1 MSGWYGRTEA
11 DVEDDSEGLA
21 SELVSEGP
29 SPPYDPSRPPAG
41 PPTPQNMFAVE
52 VTLAA
57 AAVLERFT
65 SWSGPMLTRIRGQ
78 ISRANG
84 ITIEM
89 RSMAQ
94 HELNM
99 RDVVH
104 ISDDPP
110 EADAAHNETESIRTD
125 MDRETRARM
134 TPAEVERVN
143 SVVPLEYVDD
153 ADSATLAAPVLAN
166 TFLHDHR
173 AVASSSSR
181 PPSALMYGP
190 SSLIRMTV
198 VYLQGTSLQGASIIH
213 DRGTFSWV
221 GPKSG
226 PYFSSSEGEAILSTG
241 LRQGMPIR
249 GSLLQRTIRSEEPPS
264 GAIRVLTWNAGG
276 LHAQVFQ
283 EVETFIR
290 DAQLDLMLIQETK
303 WSADMQWSSRG
314 YHYVHSAGVNK
325 LDKVCGNWTL
335 PVGTAHQADS
345 SELMDLLAANSLCV
359 LNSWTKPT
367 NQRLATFTFGR
378 LESQIDFVITKQ
390 AQANQVARK
399 AGVMTEFP
407 VACWRDSNSAAH
419 HPVFAFITLP
429 FRLWRPPEQ
438 HKQLRV
444 DNEAVIRDL
453 RSEHP
458 SPAMQALKE
467 RARCHGCTTL
477 AQLDAYMLQAAAE
490 LYPRTR
496 PGRVEGD
503 QPLQLANCARE
514 MWGLFRK
521 MKKHKFSAKGVFEA
535 WKDWALFQRAHRLHK
550 TRSQERSKLR
560 RNELLDQAQTAAQSG
575 DMHAIWAT
583 VKALAPKTKPR
594 KLQLHKDGRMLT
606 PQAELQWITEAFGE
620 RYGSSFA
627 KTTPFPQRE
636 HPPFQVPLELVQAQ
650 LEKLQVRKAVPPG
663 AVPSAIWRM
672 CAEEVSGF
680 ITNRVNETWS
690 GPQIQVEQSW
700 VDADVALLPKGK
712 KSASTPLDMRP
723 IGLQHPV
730 GKVFMKILIQNART
744 TITNLVKEWPQTA
757 YVSGRSTSTA
767 IKTVLAHCAKVR
779 NQCKQARLNIHQQ
792 YMGLERAPC
801 SGGLQICMD
810 MSAAFDLVAWA
821 DVRTALELAGIDPSV
836 QELLLQW
843 LRQVRYRF
851 HHRSNTA
858 VIVPSWG
865 LRQGCVASP
874 VLWAVYTVLICRT
887 LEAKFGS
894 GWMAEHGSLYADDAH
909 FRWEFRG
916 FSQFECVMKEVRQV
930 LATFRRFGMRVNQDK
945 TKAILAL
952 TGALRSKLSKHYIRK
967 AGEGRHLLL
976 SPGDPR
982 QWLPL
987 EDQAEYLGI
996 IVSYQNFEAQSV
1008 RHRVAK
1014 ANSRRWVLAPV
1025 LHSRRLSP
1033 KYKLNIWRSCVQ
1045 TSMTYGLHCMALSP
1059 ALHQELHMNAMKHI
1073 RAITSDRAHVTGRTH
1088 EEILCAYKI
1097 PTVQEVVQMAHSR
1110 EQRTMAGDW
1119 MYSTSWH
1126 DEIEASLQSE
1136 ACGPDQDPEDEAV
1149 REDSGRMDMAFAGDD
1164 EMDTFFGTVSTKS
1177 SERASNSS
1185 DTPQG
1190 KRRREFARMGHRGE
1204 GGSSWSWQG
1213 DTGRDN
1219 GPLVP
1224 TLARL
1229 AIKLDEEIRVLKQNT
1244 GIVMWM
1250 KPGADSVLP
1259 HLYNTAVEFKKQQKD
1274 NPKFSLAHVPLRS
1287 VLALAM
1293 FRELGGRLDRLL
1305 KTPDLMKA
1313 AETRGWR
1320 DQSGWKYQVLNGAL
1334 RHLEV
1339 DREKPTV
1346 SDAQM
1351 QLVIQQILECLK
1363 QPVIHQFHCTRR
1375 MTEAMDS
1382 QATFLMSVSMRS
1394 EAAAKLWHVSFIM
1407 DPVSITGTTTRFS
1420 DRCDGSVVTWGSAYQ
1435 GGDSVAFQSKLK
1447 DVSKIY
1453 SSDYAFAAV
1462 RSDGSVVTWGNAGAG
1477 GDSAS
1482 VQDMLRNVQKIQ
1494 ASSHAFAAVLAD
1506 GSVVTWGNSRCGGD
1520 SSAVQGQ
1527 LVQVQHIWASKQA
1540 FAALAG
1546 GLAAASSSSGSL
1558 VTWGSSAAGGDSE
1571 AVRAQ
1576 LAQGV
1581 RQIAASELAFGAV
1594 LSDGSVVTWGDGDYG
1609 GDSSKESYGANSSAV
1624 QEQLKDVLDVQAS
1637 EASLKDVRRLYSSG
1651 HAFAAVLGDGSV
1663 LDGRRGTSGSEDLD
1677 VSVVTWGN
1685 AAYGGDSGAV
1695 SAALFDFETGLR
1707 LVKLRAEAMQEATEQ
1722 GPQAEGQVDAGG
1734 DARACGEGG
1743 SRPSPERALCR
1754 ECVQS
1759 ETDTCQVA
1767 NELFP
1772 NGFSCA
1778 GTKSAIERLV
1788 ELAWDPSFVQAPE
1801 KAGCLQAKLLKT
1813 SGAFHTQR
1821 GFDFRRLMEPARA
1834 KLLEALL
1841 AAEPKKPPKCDL
1853 YANLTGARLPA
1864 GTPVKEII
1872 TTLADQLTNCVLW
1885 ESCMRAALKDGL
1897 SQPLDSDSGDAG
1909 FSFYELGPM
1918 KQLKSMMKRVDYD
1931 SSKDQTSQVPCSIDN
1946 QAWKVTSQGTVQGGA
1961 ERNFHVVPVG
1971 DRRLHLPYDVRNLPR
1986 LRPSTALFLNEPV
1999 LVIPFPA
2006 SASAA
2011 KAMSET
2017 VDPLRWSYKELID
2030 SFPAYHEGADGES
2043 RPLRDFASRLPVT
2056 TSRPRE
2062 DPQPREEA
2070 RPSRPPPKPKE
2081 QATDRGQRAAAK
2093 PRRAAAARIPEVLPV
2108 RSQAP
2113 AAAPRGPV
2121 PPPFAA
2127 GPSLPEEDEE
2137 EIEAEAGEA
2146 EALSP
2151 EQYTEWLKYYRECI
2165 EYFEQ
2170 CEQNCAKEAGVEPRP
2185 RIQNL
2190 DPARQPLPF
2199 PSEASFLRGMS
2210 FASLAGAA
2218 HAWTFKF
2225 GMDIDWKPYAWQNAT
2240 TMELMGIG
2248 KDIADGMTAHCDN
2261 LTIESVQTDW
2271 LDCWTSDGQL
2281 GPKLADGTLDAC
2293 MTYSHGRGSRDA
2305 NADWSIA
2312 ILDDNKPA
2320 GLMTLLTNGVPS
2332 VSGWDDLAGK
2342 TVIDVGGWAPTADG
2356 LGYVTNKC
2364 SNMPYSDSIT
2374 LVVGPE
2380 NDDAMNMLR
2389 NGTGDAVFIY
2399 ADQAALYQCS
2409 AVGDATV
2416 SFNCSLW
2423 DGFGTEYAYVQT
2435 GQKGYAINGTTLAMT
2450 KPGSAVPG
2458 LINGCLA
2465 SFMQT
2470 KEYYDVCVKNGM
2482 VGQCFP
2488 NSYFPIG
2495 SNTMSSYD
2503 YTYTSFDGGLGAT
2516 PQPLLQALQSLQA
2529 LQQQQQ
2535 LQMLQLQQVQQLL
2548 TGSLL
2553 NGGLLNGGLGGGLC
2567 GGLLGL
2573 GPSLQSHA
2581 PAASNLSNEML
2592 ANLLMAWYY
2601 SGYYTGEYAARQ
2613 GQQ

>member
-1 MSGWYGRTEA
+1 MYCTGDTARGVADGDEDDWPENIWLASFNKIPLDDAGTYCRELFNRRSARYHFISRLGELVLQKAGGYVNNLDWAIEWDRAVMEPKQYGSAMPVMRLKPRTEA

-65 SWSGPMLTRIRGQ
+65 PWSGPMLTRIRGQ
-78 ISRANG
+78 ISRASG

-110 EADAAHNETESIRTD
+110 EADAAHSETASIRTD
-125 MDRETRARM
+125 MDREARAMM

-153 ADSATLAAPVLAN
+153 ADSAPLAAPGLAN

-181 PPSALMYGP
+181 PPPASMNRGP
-190 SSLIRMTV
+190 GAAAKPTV
-198 VYLQGTSLQGASIIH
+198 RAFLAEKNDGGNLTYNCGN
-213 DRGTFSWV
+213 FSWV

-226 PYFSSSEGEAILSTG
+226 PYFSSSEGEAILSAG
-241 LRQGMPIR
+241 LRQGVPIW
-249 GSLLQRTIRSEEPPS
+249 GSLLPRTIRSQEPPS
-264 GAIRVLTWNAGG
+264 GAIRVLTWNSGG
-276 LHAQVFQ
+276 DK
-283 EVETFIR
+283 VEY
-290 DAQLDLMLIQETK
+290 
-303 WSADMQWSSRG
+303 G
-314 YHYVHSAGVNK
+314 YAV
-325 LDKVCGNWTL
+325 VCGNWTL

-359 LNSWTKPT
+359 LNSWTKPI

-378 LESQIDFVITKQ
+378 LASQIDFVITKQ
-390 AQANQVARK
+390 AQANQMARK

-407 VACWRDSNSAAH
+407 VACWRDSNSATH
-419 HPVFAFITLP
+419 HPVFAFIALP

-514 MWGLFRK
+514 MWGLFRT
-521 MKKHKFSAKGVFEA
+521 MKKHKFSAKGVFE
-535 WKDWALFQRAHRLHK
+535 
-550 TRSQERSKLR
+550 
-560 RNELLDQAQTAAQSG
+560 
-575 DMHAIWAT
+575 
-583 VKALAPKTKPR
+583 ALAPKTKPR

-627 KTTPFPQRE
+627 KVTPFPQRE
-636 HPPFQVPLELVQAQ
+636 HPPFQAPSELVQAQ
-650 LEKLQVRKAVPPG
+650 LAKLQVRKAVPPG

-672 CAEEVSGF
+672 CAAEVSGF

-690 GPQIQVEQSW
+690 GPHIQVEQSW
-700 VDADVALLPKGK
+700 ADADVALLPKGK

-810 MSAAFDLVAWA
+810 MSAAFDLLAWA
-821 DVRTALELAGIDPSV
+821 DVRTALELAGIHPSVSV

-865 LRQGCVASP
+865 LRQDCVASP

-987 EDQAEYLGI
+987 EEQAEYLGI

-1014 ANSRRWVLAPV
+1014 ANSRRWVLAPI

-1088 EEILCAYKI
+1088 EEILCTYKI
-1097 PTVQEVVQMAHSR
+1097 PTVQEVVHMAHSR
-1110 EQRTMAGDW
+1110 EQSTMAGDW

-1126 DEIEASLQSE
+1126 DAVEASLQSE
-1136 ACGPDQDPEDEAV
+1136 ACGPNQDHEDEAV
-1149 REDSGRMDMAFAGDD
+1149 REDSGSVWQCPLCVQQFTTMAALKIHAQRSHDKRDTVEHDFDKEKPDAKSNTDVVMVLADRPDVIQAATKGLRMDMAFAGDD

-1177 SERASNSS
+1177 SDRASNSS

-1190 KRRREFARMGHRGE
+1190 KRRREFARMGQRGE
-1204 GGSSWSWQG
+1204 GGSSWSWQE
-1213 DTGRDN
+1213 DKGRDN
-1219 GPLVP
+1219 GSLVP

-1229 AIKLDEEIRVLKQNT
+1229 AIKMDEEIRVLKQNT

-1293 FRELGGRLDRLL
+1293 FRELGSRLDRLL
-1305 KTPDLMKA
+1305 NTPDLMKA

-1320 DQSGWKYQVLNGAL
+1320 DQSGWKYQVWNGAL

-1382 QATFLMSVSMRS
+1382 QATFLMSVSVRS
-1394 EAAAKLWHVSFIM
+1394 EAAAKLWSLLM
-1407 DPVSITGTTTRFS
+1407 DLQ
-1420 DRCDGSVVTWGSAYQ
+1420 GSCILQLLGVGYRKE
-1435 GGDSVAFQSKLK
+1435 GLK
-1447 DVSKIY
+1447 PSP
-1453 SSDYAFAAV
+1453 
-1462 RSDGSVVTWGNAGAG
+1462 
-1477 GDSAS
+1477 
-1482 VQDMLRNVQKIQ
+1482 
-1494 ASSHAFAAVLAD
+1494 
-1506 GSVVTWGNSRCGGD
+1506 
-1520 SSAVQGQ
+1520 
-1527 LVQVQHIWASKQA
+1527 WA
-1540 FAALAG
+1540 
-1546 GLAAASSSSGSL
+1546 
-1558 VTWGSSAAGGDSE
+1558 
-1571 AVRAQ
+1571 
-1576 LAQGV
+1576 
-1581 RQIAASELAFGAV
+1581 
-1594 LSDGSVVTWGDGDYG
+1594 
-1609 GDSSKESYGANSSAV
+1609 
-1624 QEQLKDVLDVQAS
+1624 
-1637 EASLKDVRRLYSSG
+1637 
-1651 HAFAAVLGDGSV
+1651 
-1663 LDGRRGTSGSEDLD
+1663 
-1677 VSVVTWGN
+1677 
-1685 AAYGGDSGAV
+1685 
-1695 SAALFDFETGLR
+1695 LR
-1707 LVKLRAEAMQEATEQ
+1707 LR
-1722 GPQAEGQVDAGG
+1722 
-1734 DARACGEGG
+1734 
-1743 SRPSPERALCR
+1743 
-1754 ECVQS
+1754 
-1759 ETDTCQVA
+1759 
-1767 NELFP
+1767 
-1772 NGFSCA
+1772 
-1778 GTKSAIERLV
+1778 
-1788 ELAWDPSFVQAPE
+1788 
-1801 KAGCLQAKLLKT
+1801 
-1813 SGAFHTQR
+1813 
-1821 GFDFRRLMEPARA
+1821 
-1834 KLLEALL
+1834 
-1841 AAEPKKPPKCDL
+1841 DL
-1853 YANLTGARLPA
+1853 THR
-1864 GTPVKEII
+1864 
-1872 TTLADQLTNCVLW
+1872 
-1885 ESCMRAALKDGL
+1885 
-1897 SQPLDSDSGDAG
+1897 
-1909 FSFYELGPM
+1909 
-1918 KQLKSMMKRVDYD
+1918 
-1931 SSKDQTSQVPCSIDN
+1931 
-1946 QAWKVTSQGTVQGGA
+1946 
-1961 ERNFHVVPVG
+1961 
-1971 DRRLHLPYDVRNLPR
+1971 
-1986 LRPSTALFLNEPV
+1986 
-1999 LVIPFPA
+1999 
-2006 SASAA
+2006 
-2011 KAMSET
+2011 
-2017 VDPLRWSYKELID
+2017 
-2030 SFPAYHEGADGES
+2030 
-2043 RPLRDFASRLPVT
+2043 
-2056 TSRPRE
+2056 
-2062 DPQPREEA
+2062 
-2070 RPSRPPPKPKE
+2070 
-2081 QATDRGQRAAAK
+2081 
-2093 PRRAAAARIPEVLPV
+2093 
-2108 RSQAP
+2108 
-2113 AAAPRGPV
+2113 
-2121 PPPFAA
+2121 
-2127 GPSLPEEDEE
+2127 
-2137 EIEAEAGEA
+2137 
-2146 EALSP
+2146 
-2151 EQYTEWLKYYRECI
+2151 
-2165 EYFEQ
+2165 
-2170 CEQNCAKEAGVEPRP
+2170 
-2185 RIQNL
+2185 
-2190 DPARQPLPF
+2190 
-2199 PSEASFLRGMS
+2199 
-2210 FASLAGAA
+2210 
-2218 HAWTFKF
+2218 
-2225 GMDIDWKPYAWQNAT
+2225 
-2240 TMELMGIG
+2240 
-2248 KDIADGMTAHCDN
+2248 
-2261 LTIESVQTDW
+2261 
-2271 LDCWTSDGQL
+2271 
-2281 GPKLADGTLDAC
+2281 
-2293 MTYSHGRGSRDA
+2293 
-2305 NADWSIA
+2305 
-2312 ILDDNKPA
+2312 
-2320 GLMTLLTNGVPS
+2320 
-2332 VSGWDDLAGK
+2332 
-2342 TVIDVGGWAPTADG
+2342 
-2356 LGYVTNKC
+2356 
-2364 SNMPYSDSIT
+2364 
-2374 LVVGPE
+2374 
-2380 NDDAMNMLR
+2380 
-2389 NGTGDAVFIY
+2389 
-2399 ADQAALYQCS
+2399 
-2409 AVGDATV
+2409 
-2416 SFNCSLW
+2416 
-2423 DGFGTEYAYVQT
+2423 
-2435 GQKGYAINGTTLAMT
+2435 
-2450 KPGSAVPG
+2450 
-2458 LINGCLA
+2458 
-2465 SFMQT
+2465 
-2470 KEYYDVCVKNGM
+2470 
-2482 VGQCFP
+2482 
-2488 NSYFPIG
+2488 
-2495 SNTMSSYD
+2495 
-2503 YTYTSFDGGLGAT
+2503 
-2516 PQPLLQALQSLQA
+2516 
-2529 LQQQQQ
+2529 
-2535 LQMLQLQQVQQLL
+2535 
-2548 TGSLL
+2548 
-2553 NGGLLNGGLGGGLC
+2553 
-2567 GGLLGL
+2567 
-2573 GPSLQSHA
+2573 
-2581 PAASNLSNEML
+2581 
-2592 ANLLMAWYY
+2592 
-2601 SGYYTGEYAARQ
+2601 
-2613 GQQ
+2613 

>member
-1 MSGWYGRTEA
+1 MCIRQESTSWIRWGGVLTI
-11 DVEDDSEGLA
+11 
-21 SELVSEGP
+21 VSEKLAKASDLQHVDIHPGRLLHVRVHTKRATLDVINCYQYALNDK
-29 SPPYDPSRPPAG
+29 SGTHERRQAWLRRLQQCLTGLPSRNA
-41 PPTPQNMFAVE
+41 
-52 VTLAA
+52 L
-57 AAVLERFT
+57 
-65 SWSGPMLTRIRGQ
+65 
-78 ISRANG
+78 
-84 ITIEM
+84 
-89 RSMAQ
+89 
-94 HELNM
+94 
-99 RDVVH
+99 
-104 ISDDPP
+104 
-110 EADAAHNETESIRTD
+110 
-125 MDRETRARM
+125 
-134 TPAEVERVN
+134 
-143 SVVPLEYVDD
+143 
-153 ADSATLAAPVLAN
+153 VLAGDFN
-166 TFLHDHR
+166 SQ
-173 AVASSSSR
+173 SS
-181 PPSALMYGP
+181 
-190 SSLIRMTV
+190 
-198 VYLQGTSLQGASIIH
+198 
-213 DRGTFSWV
+213 
-221 GPKSG
+221 PK
-226 PYFSSSEGEAILSTG
+226 P
-241 LRQGMPIR
+241 
-249 GSLLQRTIRSEEPPS
+249 
-264 GAIRVLTWNAGG
+264 
-276 LHAQVFQ
+276 
-283 EVETFIR
+283 
-290 DAQLDLMLIQETK
+290 
-303 WSADMQWSSRG
+303 
-314 YHYVHSAGVNK
+314 
-325 LDKVCGNWTL
+325 KVCGNWTL

-1149 REDSGRMDMAFAGDD
+1149 REDSGSVWQCPLCVQQFTTMAALKIHAQRSHDKRDTAEQDFDKAAHALHGLPICRFCHKSFPRWQTLAQHIRFDSCTVKRNEHTTVTTPKLGNVSSTSPIAEMLPEEKPDAKPNTDVVMVLADRPDVIQTATKGLRFFIQIPSLTRQFRQTCVICGQWVASHRTMKLHFQQSHDAIFQQHHKQAQRLIAQCATPSIQCHYCGGHFKDWRGHVHKCTVIWQAAVLCSLNRNGHGVCRGRRDGHVLRDGVHQELGASQQLLGHTPGEAPARVCKDGTQGRRGVELELAGRHGPGQRSIGSY
-1164 EMDTFFGTVSTKS
+1164 FGTTCHQIGRGDQSSQAEHWDSHVDETRGGLSVAPLVQHGGGVQETTKGQSQVQPS
-1177 SERASNSS
+1177 SCSPPFRACFSDVQGIGRPPRSIAENPGPDEGSGNQRMARSIRMEISGVERSPSS
-1185 DTPQG
+1185 P
-1190 KRRREFARMGHRGE
+1190 R
-1204 GGSSWSWQG
+1204 GGSREANGVGCTDAACDSANPGMSEATCHSSVSLHAKDDRGDGLPGDLPYECVHEVRSGGQAVEPIDGPPGKLHFAATRSGLSQG
-1213 DTGRDN
+1213 RPQAFPVGASTSRSHSSLRLNMINTGNTCYMHSIIQVMAWIADGYDAPMEVALNPR
-1219 GPLVP
+1219 VA
-1224 TLARL
+1224 T
-1229 AIKLDEEIRVLKQNT
+1229 VLKQF
-1244 GIVMWM
+1244 
-1250 KPGADSVLP
+1250 
-1259 HLYNTAVEFKKQQKD
+1259 FKKGEAPQQIMQDIGWRMLIQGWRHDGRQQDVGEFFTFLTSRHAIPMLQGEWQARALSPVGESSCMDRGPCSQPLLLHFCDPPPGLRAELRVSDMLQFWHRGQNSMVLGLHIEPPVLVFQLCRFRMINEEIVKNQMKVTID
-1274 NPKFSLAHVPLRS
+1274 DTIYVPKFQ
-1287 VLALAM
+1287 
-1293 FRELGGRLDRLL
+1293 GR
-1305 KTPDLMKA
+1305 
-1313 AETRGWR
+1313 
-1320 DQSGWKYQVLNGAL
+1320 
-1334 RHLEV
+1334 
-1339 DREKPTV
+1339 
-1346 SDAQM
+1346 
-1351 QLVIQQILECLK
+1351 
-1363 QPVIHQFHCTRR
+1363 
-1375 MTEAMDS
+1375 
-1382 QATFLMSVSMRS
+1382 
-1394 EAAAKLWHVSFIM
+1394 
-1407 DPVSITGTTTRFS
+1407 
-1420 DRCDGSVVTWGSAYQ
+1420 
-1435 GGDSVAFQSKLK
+1435 
-1447 DVSKIY
+1447 
-1453 SSDYAFAAV
+1453 
-1462 RSDGSVVTWGNAGAG
+1462 
-1477 GDSAS
+1477 
-1482 VQDMLRNVQKIQ
+1482 
-1494 ASSHAFAAVLAD
+1494 
-1506 GSVVTWGNSRCGGD
+1506 
-1520 SSAVQGQ
+1520 
-1527 LVQVQHIWASKQA
+1527 
-1540 FAALAG
+1540 
-1546 GLAAASSSSGSL
+1546 
-1558 VTWGSSAAGGDSE
+1558 
-1571 AVRAQ
+1571 
-1576 LAQGV
+1576 
-1581 RQIAASELAFGAV
+1581 
-1594 LSDGSVVTWGDGDYG
+1594 
-1609 GDSSKESYGANSSAV
+1609 GANTCLLPYD
-1624 QEQLKDVLDVQAS
+1624 LKACIFHHGP
-1637 EASLKDVRRLYSSG
+1637 SLHHG
-1651 HAFAAVLGDGSV
+1651 HYNSLLRQDGLSW
-1663 LDGRRGTSGSEDLD
+1663 LCDDGRRARRSQHRFTMAQQCNCYLLI
-1677 VSVVTWGN
+1677 
-1685 AAYGGDSGAV
+1685 YC
-1695 SAALFDFETGLR
+1695 
-1707 LVKLRAEAMQEATEQ
+1707 LRASSDHA
-1722 GPQAEGQVDAGG
+1722 QAL
-1734 DARACGEGG
+1734 R
-1743 SRPSPERALCR
+1743 
-1754 ECVQS
+1754 
-1759 ETDTCQVA
+1759 
-1767 NELFP
+1767 
-1772 NGFSCA
+1772 
-1778 GTKSAIERLV
+1778 
-1788 ELAWDPSFVQAPE
+1788 
-1801 KAGCLQAKLLKT
+1801 
-1813 SGAFHTQR
+1813 
-1821 GFDFRRLMEPARA
+1821 
-1834 KLLEALL
+1834 
-1841 AAEPKKPPKCDL
+1841 
-1853 YANLTGARLPA
+1853 
-1864 GTPVKEII
+1864 
-1872 TTLADQLTNCVLW
+1872 
-1885 ESCMRAALKDGL
+1885 
-1897 SQPLDSDSGDAG
+1897 SGD
-1909 FSFYELGPM
+1909 
-1918 KQLKSMMKRVDYD
+1918 
-1931 SSKDQTSQVPCSIDN
+1931 
-1946 QAWKVTSQGTVQGGA
+1946 
-1961 ERNFHVVPVG
+1961 H
-1971 DRRLHLPYDVRNLPR
+1971 
-1986 LRPSTALFLNEPV
+1986 
-1999 LVIPFPA
+1999 
-2006 SASAA
+2006 
-2011 KAMSET
+2011 
-2017 VDPLRWSYKELID
+2017 
-2030 SFPAYHEGADGES
+2030 
-2043 RPLRDFASRLPVT
+2043 
-2056 TSRPRE
+2056 
-2062 DPQPREEA
+2062 
-2070 RPSRPPPKPKE
+2070 
-2081 QATDRGQRAAAK
+2081 
-2093 PRRAAAARIPEVLPV
+2093 
-2108 RSQAP
+2108 
-2113 AAAPRGPV
+2113 
-2121 PPPFAA
+2121 
-2127 GPSLPEEDEE
+2127 
-2137 EIEAEAGEA
+2137 
-2146 EALSP
+2146 
-2151 EQYTEWLKYYRECI
+2151 
-2165 EYFEQ
+2165 
-2170 CEQNCAKEAGVEPRP
+2170 
-2185 RIQNL
+2185 
-2190 DPARQPLPF
+2190 
-2199 PSEASFLRGMS
+2199 
-2210 FASLAGAA
+2210 
-2218 HAWTFKF
+2218 
-2225 GMDIDWKPYAWQNAT
+2225 
-2240 TMELMGIG
+2240 
-2248 KDIADGMTAHCDN
+2248 
-2261 LTIESVQTDW
+2261 
-2271 LDCWTSDGQL
+2271 
-2281 GPKLADGTLDAC
+2281 
-2293 MTYSHGRGSRDA
+2293 
-2305 NADWSIA
+2305 
-2312 ILDDNKPA
+2312 
-2320 GLMTLLTNGVPS
+2320 
-2332 VSGWDDLAGK
+2332 
-2342 TVIDVGGWAPTADG
+2342 
-2356 LGYVTNKC
+2356 
-2364 SNMPYSDSIT
+2364 
-2374 LVVGPE
+2374 
-2380 NDDAMNMLR
+2380 
-2389 NGTGDAVFIY
+2389 
-2399 ADQAALYQCS
+2399 
-2409 AVGDATV
+2409 
-2416 SFNCSLW
+2416 
-2423 DGFGTEYAYVQT
+2423 
-2435 GQKGYAINGTTLAMT
+2435 
-2450 KPGSAVPG
+2450 
-2458 LINGCLA
+2458 
-2465 SFMQT
+2465 
-2470 KEYYDVCVKNGM
+2470 
-2482 VGQCFP
+2482 
-2488 NSYFPIG
+2488 
-2495 SNTMSSYD
+2495 
-2503 YTYTSFDGGLGAT
+2503 
-2516 PQPLLQALQSLQA
+2516 
-2529 LQQQQQ
+2529 
-2535 LQMLQLQQVQQLL
+2535 
-2548 TGSLL
+2548 
-2553 NGGLLNGGLGGGLC
+2553 
-2567 GGLLGL
+2567 
-2573 GPSLQSHA
+2573 
-2581 PAASNLSNEML
+2581 
-2592 ANLLMAWYY
+2592 
-2601 SGYYTGEYAARQ
+2601 
-2613 GQQ
+2613 

>member
-1 MSGWYGRTEA
+1 LAAIKYTTGISGSGCWIEETYALGVFGLAAAGMYCTGDTARGVADGDEDGWPENIWLASSNKIPLDDEGTYRRELFNRRSARYHFISRLGELVLQKAGGYVNNLGWAIEWDREWTADSRPGRALCAARHREFPPPEYELWKWCRLYYPCWISGGLSGVCPAWAKEADVLHAASHDDMHDVTEPKQSGSALPVMTEA

-166 TFLHDHR
+166 T
-173 AVASSSSR
+173 
-181 PPSALMYGP
+181 YGP

-213 DRGTFSWV
+213 DRGGTFSWV

-283 EVETFIR
+283 P
-290 DAQLDLMLIQETK
+290 
-303 WSADMQWSSRG
+303 
-314 YHYVHSAGVNK
+314 
-325 LDKVCGNWTL
+325 KVCGNWTL

-521 MKKHKFSAKGVFEA
+521 MKKHKFSAKGVFE
-535 WKDWALFQRAHRLHK
+535 
-550 TRSQERSKLR
+550 
-560 RNELLDQAQTAAQSG
+560 
-575 DMHAIWAT
+575 
-583 VKALAPKTKPR
+583 ALAPKTKPR

-1149 REDSGRMDMAFAGDD
+1149 REDSGSVWQCPLCVQQFTTMAALKIHAQRSHDKRDTAEQDFDKEKPDAKPNTDVVMVLADRPDVIQTATKGLRMDMAFAGDD

-1394 EAAAKLWHVSFIM
+1394 EAAAKLWSLLM
-1407 DPVSITGTTTRFS
+1407 DLQ
-1420 DRCDGSVVTWGSAYQ
+1420 GSCILQLLGVGYRKE
-1435 GGDSVAFQSKLK
+1435 GLK
-1447 DVSKIY
+1447 PSP
-1453 SSDYAFAAV
+1453 
-1462 RSDGSVVTWGNAGAG
+1462 
-1477 GDSAS
+1477 
-1482 VQDMLRNVQKIQ
+1482 
-1494 ASSHAFAAVLAD
+1494 
-1506 GSVVTWGNSRCGGD
+1506 
-1520 SSAVQGQ
+1520 
-1527 LVQVQHIWASKQA
+1527 WA
-1540 FAALAG
+1540 
-1546 GLAAASSSSGSL
+1546 
-1558 VTWGSSAAGGDSE
+1558 
-1571 AVRAQ
+1571 
-1576 LAQGV
+1576 
-1581 RQIAASELAFGAV
+1581 
-1594 LSDGSVVTWGDGDYG
+1594 
-1609 GDSSKESYGANSSAV
+1609 
-1624 QEQLKDVLDVQAS
+1624 
-1637 EASLKDVRRLYSSG
+1637 
-1651 HAFAAVLGDGSV
+1651 
-1663 LDGRRGTSGSEDLD
+1663 
-1677 VSVVTWGN
+1677 
-1685 AAYGGDSGAV
+1685 
-1695 SAALFDFETGLR
+1695 LR
-1707 LVKLRAEAMQEATEQ
+1707 LR
-1722 GPQAEGQVDAGG
+1722 
-1734 DARACGEGG
+1734 
-1743 SRPSPERALCR
+1743 
-1754 ECVQS
+1754 
-1759 ETDTCQVA
+1759 
-1767 NELFP
+1767 
-1772 NGFSCA
+1772 
-1778 GTKSAIERLV
+1778 
-1788 ELAWDPSFVQAPE
+1788 
-1801 KAGCLQAKLLKT
+1801 
-1813 SGAFHTQR
+1813 
-1821 GFDFRRLMEPARA
+1821 
-1834 KLLEALL
+1834 
-1841 AAEPKKPPKCDL
+1841 DL
-1853 YANLTGARLPA
+1853 THR
-1864 GTPVKEII
+1864 
-1872 TTLADQLTNCVLW
+1872 
-1885 ESCMRAALKDGL
+1885 
-1897 SQPLDSDSGDAG
+1897 
-1909 FSFYELGPM
+1909 
-1918 KQLKSMMKRVDYD
+1918 
-1931 SSKDQTSQVPCSIDN
+1931 
-1946 QAWKVTSQGTVQGGA
+1946 
-1961 ERNFHVVPVG
+1961 
-1971 DRRLHLPYDVRNLPR
+1971 
-1986 LRPSTALFLNEPV
+1986 
-1999 LVIPFPA
+1999 
-2006 SASAA
+2006 
-2011 KAMSET
+2011 
-2017 VDPLRWSYKELID
+2017 
-2030 SFPAYHEGADGES
+2030 
-2043 RPLRDFASRLPVT
+2043 
-2056 TSRPRE
+2056 
-2062 DPQPREEA
+2062 
-2070 RPSRPPPKPKE
+2070 
-2081 QATDRGQRAAAK
+2081 
-2093 PRRAAAARIPEVLPV
+2093 
-2108 RSQAP
+2108 
-2113 AAAPRGPV
+2113 
-2121 PPPFAA
+2121 
-2127 GPSLPEEDEE
+2127 
-2137 EIEAEAGEA
+2137 
-2146 EALSP
+2146 
-2151 EQYTEWLKYYRECI
+2151 
-2165 EYFEQ
+2165 
-2170 CEQNCAKEAGVEPRP
+2170 
-2185 RIQNL
+2185 
-2190 DPARQPLPF
+2190 
-2199 PSEASFLRGMS
+2199 
-2210 FASLAGAA
+2210 
-2218 HAWTFKF
+2218 
-2225 GMDIDWKPYAWQNAT
+2225 
-2240 TMELMGIG
+2240 
-2248 KDIADGMTAHCDN
+2248 
-2261 LTIESVQTDW
+2261 
-2271 LDCWTSDGQL
+2271 
-2281 GPKLADGTLDAC
+2281 
-2293 MTYSHGRGSRDA
+2293 
-2305 NADWSIA
+2305 
-2312 ILDDNKPA
+2312 
-2320 GLMTLLTNGVPS
+2320 
-2332 VSGWDDLAGK
+2332 
-2342 TVIDVGGWAPTADG
+2342 
-2356 LGYVTNKC
+2356 
-2364 SNMPYSDSIT
+2364 
-2374 LVVGPE
+2374 
-2380 NDDAMNMLR
+2380 
-2389 NGTGDAVFIY
+2389 
-2399 ADQAALYQCS
+2399 
-2409 AVGDATV
+2409 
-2416 SFNCSLW
+2416 
-2423 DGFGTEYAYVQT
+2423 
-2435 GQKGYAINGTTLAMT
+2435 
-2450 KPGSAVPG
+2450 
-2458 LINGCLA
+2458 
-2465 SFMQT
+2465 
-2470 KEYYDVCVKNGM
+2470 
-2482 VGQCFP
+2482 
-2488 NSYFPIG
+2488 
-2495 SNTMSSYD
+2495 
-2503 YTYTSFDGGLGAT
+2503 
-2516 PQPLLQALQSLQA
+2516 
-2529 LQQQQQ
+2529 
-2535 LQMLQLQQVQQLL
+2535 
-2548 TGSLL
+2548 
-2553 NGGLLNGGLGGGLC
+2553 
-2567 GGLLGL
+2567 
-2573 GPSLQSHA
+2573 
-2581 PAASNLSNEML
+2581 
-2592 ANLLMAWYY
+2592 
-2601 SGYYTGEYAARQ
+2601 
-2613 GQQ
+2613 